1 MACSPQRTAADST
14 ATGPWWRGAVIYQI
28 YPRSFQDSNGD
39 GIGDLPG
46 ITARL
51 PYVASLGV
59 DVIWISP
66 FYPSPMEDFGYDIAD
81 HCQVDPM
88 FGTLGDFDELLGV
101 AHGLGLRVIIDL
113 VLSHTSDRH
122 PWFVASRAGRNAPR
136 VNPYTFQDHRH
147 DKNQPQT
154 VGFLRRFRALM
165 DEYPAIAAV
174 GEVGDSQHAL
184 ELVAQYTAGDRALQM
199 CYSFQF
205 FSAAL
210 DATSVVEILGG
221 FEQAAP
227 DGWPCWAFSN
237 HDVARHASRWRLPRI
252 AQKLVAGLL
261 LSVRGSVC
269 LYQGEELGLPQ
280 VELELSD
287 MRDPYGIRFWPEYP
301 GRDGCRTPMVWTPEP
316 PHGGFSDGQPWLP
329 VPSDHLPLAV
339 AAQAGDPQSVLNHYR
354 SMLAFRSSHPALVAG
369 RLAELSAERDVV
381 SFTRTAG
388 AETLHCAFNLSSATV
403 RVALPHGAWQ
413 ALEVPGFATTV
424 TERDLVLP
432 PWQAHLARRA

>member
-1 MACSPQRTAADST
+1 MACSPQRSAADST

-88 FGTLGDFDELLGV
+88 FGTLADFDELLGV

-122 PWFVASRAGRNAPR
+122 PWFVASR
-136 VNPYTFQDHRH
+136 
-147 DKNQPQT
+147 
-154 VGFLRRFRALM
+154 
-165 DEYPAIAAV
+165 
-174 GEVGDSQHAL
+174 
-184 ELVAQYTAGDRALQM
+184 
-199 CYSFQF
+199 
-205 FSAAL
+205 
-210 DATSVVEILGG
+210 
-221 FEQAAP
+221 
-227 DGWPCWAFSN
+227 
-237 HDVARHASRWRLPRI
+237 WRLPRI
-252 AQKLVAGLL
+252 AQKLVASLL

-280 VELELSD
+280 AELELSD
-287 MRDPYGIRFWPEYP
+287 MRDPYGIHFWPEYP

-316 PHGGFSDGQPWLP
+316 PHGGFSDGQPGLP
-329 VPSDHLPLAV
+329 VPPDHLPLAV

-354 SMLAFRSSHPALVAG
+354 SMLAFRRSHPALVAG

-381 SFTRTAG
+381 SFTRAAG
-388 AETLHCAFNLSSATV
+388 AETLHCAFNLSSETV